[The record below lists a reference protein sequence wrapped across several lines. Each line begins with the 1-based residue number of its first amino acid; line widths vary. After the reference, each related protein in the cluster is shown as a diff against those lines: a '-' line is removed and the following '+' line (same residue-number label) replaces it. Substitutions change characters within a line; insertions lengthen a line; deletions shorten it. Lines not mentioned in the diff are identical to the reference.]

1 MAFVIA
7 LDGPA
12 ASGKSTVGQ
21 AVADQLGYV
30 YFDTGLLYRALTWL
44 ALQRGVA
51 PTDEQRLTELVRE
64 IELQVSESP
73 RRAIILA
80 ASQELT
86 GDGRLHT
93 PEVDAAISVVAA
105 HPSVRASLKPAQR
118 RAIAPPGA
126 VLAGRDIGT
135 VIVPE
140 APLKIWLNASAEE
153 RARRRANQTGEAYPA
168 VLEKMVRRDQVD
180 GSRAVAPMV
189 RAPDAVD
196 LETDGLSAEAVT
208 RRIVALARQRQ
219 AETA

>member
-51 PTDEQRLTELVRE
+51 PADEQRLTDLVRE
-64 IELQVSESP
+64 IELQVGESP

-80 ASQELT
+80 AGQELT

-93 PEVDAAISVVAA
+93 PDVDAAISVVAA
-105 HPSVRASLKPAQR
+105 HPSVRATLKPAQR
-118 RAIAPPGA
+118 RAITPPGA

-140 APLKIWLNASAEE
+140 APLKVWLNASAEE
-153 RARRRANQTGEAYPA
+153 RARRRAQQTGEAYQA
-168 VLEKMVRRDQVD
+168 VLEKMVRRDQID

-196 LETDGLSAEAVT
+196 LDTDGLSAEAVT
-208 RRIVALARQRQ
+208 QRIVALARQRQ
-219 AETA
+219 AEAA